1 MTFLFPMETRGGEW
15 GDHVTLQ
22 AAADSVWF
30 CNLIYIHFYD
40 YDRFVE
46 TVFICY
52 TLQIGKTAF
61 FLFTFLRSLL
71 GRVGL
76 TISLSAVLW
85 IELRL

>member
-46 TVFICY
+46 TVFIFY
-52 TLQIGKTAF
+52 IL
-61 FLFTFLRSLL
+61 
-71 GRVGL
+71 
-76 TISLSAVLW
+76 
-85 IELRL
+85 